1 MPQIAIIREAVRPF
15 WPIFCQFLPPAT
27 VLIFAV
33 RIFNSCQ
40 RETPSGEG
48 DSCGRWTVHTIFQSG
63 VQSRY
68 AVPTRARNSKTAMSA
83 FFSRNQITS
92 HRVVSIIS
100 KLVHHR
106 VPACCEKR
114 YEDYRA
120 RGSAKKNCH
129 TTVPH
134 YREQWDKNI
143 VNTVSVGGEK
153 ETFLFS
159 MTYFKLNIWETK
171 SLFGA
176 YRESIL
182 VW

>member
-1 MPQIAIIREAVRPF
+1 MPQIAIIREADRPF

-68 AVPTRARNSKTAMSA
+68 AVTTRARNSKTAMSA

-120 RGSAKKNCH
+120 RGSAKKL
-129 TTVPH
+129 PH
-134 YREQWDKNI
+134 YCATLSRAVRQKYS
-143 VNTVSVGGEK
+143 VSWGWERD
-153 ETFLFS
+153 FL
-159 MTYFKLNIWETK
+159 I
-171 SLFGA
+171 
-176 YRESIL
+176 
-182 VW
+182 